1 LSSFFCYGNRMGTYR
16 EKPEIGKTNS
26 LLSHSMS
33 DNDQWSCLT
42 APLFIVISYFVLS
55 AITRVTSNL
64 GTKLDQMVCYGA
76 LIIFVIIMIWGA
88 YGTYRS
94 NQNAAEERQN
104 WKKGCKSAELTI
116 LNRYESGAY
125 DDGYR
130 YHTVPC
136 RLELEMNSD
145 QIAFSPNFT
154 VVNVSVK
161 ENIFNRLKERHTV
174 RIYYMPE
181 TPLTFLLEDEL

>member
-1 LSSFFCYGNRMGTYR
+1 MGTYR

-33 DNDQWSCLT
+33 DNDRWSCLT

-55 AITRVTSNL
+55 AITRVTTNS

-116 LNRYESGAY
+116 LNRYESGGF

-130 YHTVPC
+130 YHTVPS

-145 QIAFSPNFT
+145 QIAFSPNSSVVEVT
-154 VVNVSVK
+154 VSD
-161 ENIFNRLKERHTV
+161 NILKSLKGRKTV
-174 RIYYMPE
+174 RIYYKPE